1 MITVTAR
8 DAAGDPIPRAKVT
21 VRLVAGPRPTDP
33 GFAIDDNHTI
43 VTGSEHLT
51 NQAGNLELDLASTD
65 DGEMD
70 PPGCFYL
77 ITAAGAKR
85 TIEVPATGDYDWGD
99 PDIALIDPASPEAAH
114 GVPPNGT
121 TGQHLAKASDTSYD
135 LEWVDDTGGGG
146 GGQPLDSD
154 LTAIAALTTTSFGRN
169 LLTLAD
175 AAAGRTS
182 FGLGTAATSASTSF
196 DAAGSAAAAQAA
208 SQPLDSDLTAIA
220 ALTTTSYGRALLA
233 LADAAAARTALAL
246 GDVATRTVGTS
257 AGQVRDAANAAY
269 PDTRPPT
276 DGTVTTAKIAAGAV
290 TADKLAVPG
299 WQVIHDRTLGATS
312 SSETFNLTG
321 YSMARVKI
329 IGRVSSTG
337 AGAVVLRATMNG
349 DTSSLYSTAGAAVTT
364 FWNLGN
370 ITASQTNADRGSNI
384 DLALSTHTGHY
395 TAGRSVAVSMT
406 SHASVSPGSSAPSPQ
421 TWHSTAAWTSL
432 ELFPAS
438 STFAAGSR
446 FVIEAMA

>member
-1 MITVTAR
+1 VITVTAR

-33 GFAIDDNHTI
+33 GFAIDDNHTS

-269 PDTRPPT
+269 TDTRTPT

-299 WQVIHDRTLGATS
+299 WQVIHDRTLGSTS
-312 SSETFNLTG
+312 SSESFALTG
-321 YSMARVKI
+321 TQWRVRI
-329 IGRVSSTG
+329 LGRVSATG
-337 AGAVVLRATMNG
+337 SGSVTLRATLNN
-349 DTSSLYSTAGAAVTT
+349 DTSSLYSSAGGALAAS
-364 FWNLGN
+364 FDLSNMA
-370 ITASQTNADRGSNI
+370 ASQTNTNRPTAI
-384 DLALSTHTGHY
+384 DFHLSSHPGQWALGYSIPLVMAST
-395 TAGRSVAVSMT
+395 AAL
-406 SHASVSPGSSAPSPQ
+406 SPGSAAPRPVV
-421 TWHSTAAWTSL
+421 WESTALPVSI

-438 STFAAGSR
+438 STFETGCR
-446 FVIEAMA
+446 FIIEAMA